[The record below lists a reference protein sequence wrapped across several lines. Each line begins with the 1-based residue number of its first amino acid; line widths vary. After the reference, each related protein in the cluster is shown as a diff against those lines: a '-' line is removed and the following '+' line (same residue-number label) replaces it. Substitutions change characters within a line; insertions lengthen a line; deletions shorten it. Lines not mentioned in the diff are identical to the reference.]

1 MTPRETIRA
10 ELVRQGVSQSELARR
25 IGKPQQMIN
34 RYLAGHHDAG
44 SDLVGRMLDA
54 LGLTIGP
61 TDAPG

>member
-25 IGKPQQMIN
+25 IGSRQQTVN
-34 RYLAGHHDAG
+34 RYLRGHHDAG